1 MNMQKLLALAIIAVF
16 TLSAC
21 ATDEYGNKREMT
33 DTEKGAL
40 IGAGIG
46 VVAGLTTKDKGK
58 KAALYGL
65 IGGVS
70 GAAVGHYMDS
80 QKKDFELQLKNEIQS
95 GAILVEPI
103 PQNSLLVTM
112 TAQTSFDVNS
122 TQIKPGFYSTMDK
135 ISSIVNKYGKT
146 HLSLVGHTD
155 STGSNAYN
163 KTLSEQRAASVM
175 SYLQSK
181 GVIPQRLTAYGMG
194 EDKPRASNTTEAGRA
209 QNRRVEILIDPVIEP
224 QN

>member
-1 MNMQKLLALAIIAVF
+1 MNTQKLLSVIIISIF

-33 DTEKGAL
+33 DSEKGAL

-46 VVAGLTTKDKGK
+46 VLAGLTTKDKGK

-65 IGGVS
+65 VGGVA
-70 GAAVGHYMDS
+70 GAGVGHYMDS
-80 QKKDFELQLKNEIQS
+80 QKKDFELQLKEEMQS
-95 GAILVEPI
+95 GAILVEKL
-103 PQNSLLVTM
+103 PQNALMITM

-135 ISSIVNKYGKT
+135 IAGIVNKYGKT
-146 HLSLVGHTD
+146 HITLLGHTD
-155 STGSNAYN
+155 STGSSAYN
-163 KTLSEQRAASVM
+163 KTLSENRAASVM

-181 GVIPQRLTAYGMG
+181 GVIPQRLSAYGMG
-194 EDKPRASNTTEAGRA
+194 KDKPRASNDTEGGRA
-209 QNRRVEILIDPVIEP
+209 QNRRVEIVIEP
-224 QN
+224 IVEPQN